1 MKKLFSAVLALALAV
16 GALSV
21 SAFAEANAAFATAKA
36 NDGVSLIQETAAL
49 EDDSGSIVEIVT
61 FDASRSTS
69 EEVRRQ
75 IMMIN
80 SDIADSIAA
89 DVDVATRS
97 LGNEGY
103 EGTFEIRAY
112 AFESDKYLQYI
123 GTSIEYP
130 TYGRDPY
137 VYSFVYDRVNKKYV
151 RLSDALI
158 EDGLTEDEILK
169 DAEKLYFAA
178 GQEYLF
184 GGKVAGF
191 FMEGDTR
198 VYLLRMN
205 KITPV
210 ADEWITLM
218 TYTPAANTED
228 GEEVLDERVEL
239 GAVLTYD
246 SMDYTDTDHT
256 NDIIM
261 NVKYEAENGDYIR
274 FMRDRYAII
283 KTGDKLSAVF
293 YYRNLDIITFSKLTE
308 NFDATIE
315 DGSKLT
321 IGDKVYICIAKLQR
335 ED

>member
-1 MKKLFSAVLALALAV
+1 MKKLISAVLSLVLAL
-16 GALSV
+16 GTLSL
-21 SAFAEANAAFATAKA
+21 SASAET
-36 NDGVSLIQETAAL
+36 NDGVSLIKETAAL

-89 DVDVATRS
+89 DADVATRS

-112 AFESDKYLQYI
+112 TFESDRYLQYI

-137 VYSFVYDRVNKKYV
+137 AYSFVYDRVNKKYV

-158 EDGLTEDEILK
+158 EDGLTEDEILT

-184 GGKVAGF
+184 GGKVVGF
-191 FMEGDTR
+191 FMLDDNTR
-198 VYLLRMN
+198 SYILRMN

-218 TYTPAANTED
+218 TYTPSEKAE
-228 GEEVLDERVEL
+228 GSEEVLCERVEL
-239 GAVLTYD
+239 AEEFMPTSVGY
-246 SMDYTDTDHT
+246 SDTDHT
-256 NDIIM
+256 NDILM
-261 NVKYEAENGDYIR
+261 NVKYEADSGDYIR

-283 KTGDKLSAVF
+283 KIGEKRFAVF
-293 YYRNLDIITFSKLTE
+293 YYRNLDIITFSTLTKSFE
-308 NFDATIE
+308 GTLKGGNTLTVTI
-315 DGSKLT
+315 DGEERIFT
-321 IGDKVYICIAKLQR
+321 AK
-335 ED
+335 

>member
-1 MKKLFSAVLALALAV
+1 MKGNKKLFAAVIALVLAF
-16 GALSV
+16 GTMSV
-21 SAFAEANAAFATAKA
+21 SAFAVE
-36 NDGVSLIQETAAL
+36 DGVTLQREENVGA
-49 EDDSGSIVEIVT
+49 EDLGSIVELVK
-61 FDASRSTS
+61 FDASRSTN

-80 SDIADSIAA
+80 SDITDTIEA
-89 DVDVATRS
+89 DVRVANRELNDES
-97 LGNEGY
+97 F

-112 AFESDKYLQYI
+112 TFVSDRYLQYI
-123 GTSIEYP
+123 ATSIEYP

-137 VYSFVYDRVNKKYV
+137 AYSFVYDRVNKKYV

-184 GGKVAGF
+184 GGKVVGF
-191 FMEGDTR
+191 FMTDDNTR
-198 VYLLRMN
+198 SYILRMN
-205 KITPV
+205 MITPV
-210 ADEWITLM
+210 AEEWITLM
-218 TYTPAANTED
+218 TYTPSAIAE
-228 GEEVLDERVEL
+228 GSEEVLCERIEL
-239 GAVLTYD
+239 SEEFMPTSVG
-246 SMDYTDTDHT
+246 YTDTDHT

-261 NVKYEAENGDYIR
+261 NVKYVAVSDDGTGTDNGDYIR

-293 YYRNLDIITFSKLTE
+293 YYRNLDIITFNKLTE

-315 DGSKLT
+315 GGTKLT
-321 IGDKVYICIAKLQR
+321 IGDKVYNYIP
-335 ED
+335 D